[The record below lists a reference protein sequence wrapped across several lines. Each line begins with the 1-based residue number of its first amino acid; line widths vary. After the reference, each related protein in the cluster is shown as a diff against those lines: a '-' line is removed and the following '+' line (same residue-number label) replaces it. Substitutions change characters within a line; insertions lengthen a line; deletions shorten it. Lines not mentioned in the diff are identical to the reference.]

1 MAAFLAKPSVWL
13 ADYAAAFTRL
23 SEAPLRRQFS
33 PLALQL
39 AAASAALAVVA
50 AAAIWRLWWKRR
62 V

>member
-23 SEAPLRRQFS
+23 AEAPRGRQFA
-33 PLALQL
+33 PRARQL
-39 AAASAALAVVA
+39 AAASAAVAVVA